1 VIERSLI
8 VCETADLTVDES
20 WLAFGQDPA
29 LRARRPVSPRL
40 PEKEMIEAAL
50 AESGGKVSGP
60 QGAAV
65 KLKMPA
71 STLDYKIRV
80 LKINKFRFK
89 TD

>member
-1 VIERSLI
+1 
-8 VCETADLTVDES
+8 
-20 WLAFGQDPA
+20 
-29 LRARRPVSPRL
+29 VSPRL

-89 TD
+89 ID